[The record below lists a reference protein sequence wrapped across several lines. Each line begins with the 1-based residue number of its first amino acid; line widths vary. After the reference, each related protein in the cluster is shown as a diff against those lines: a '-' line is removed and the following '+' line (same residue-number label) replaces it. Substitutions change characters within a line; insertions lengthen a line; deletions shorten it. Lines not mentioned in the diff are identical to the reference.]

1 MAPDTAPPGAS
12 LQWQGSLFAA
22 ADVLPDESFA
32 GLSRRELAHGA
43 WVDHAPG
50 WLGGAD
56 TLFAELA
63 ERLEWQVREI
73 PMYGQTVAQP
83 RLSAW
88 WPRGGEAAARFPV
101 VEAMAERL
109 GRRYGVSFDS
119 IGANLYRDGRDSV
132 ALHGDRHARK
142 PGDADVVVALVSL
155 GAGRRFQLRP
165 RTGGRSITYR
175 LGSGDLLVMGG
186 SCQRTWLHGVPKMAA
201 AGARMSLTFR

>member
-1 MAPDTAPPGAS
+1 MSAPGS

-22 ADVLPDESFA
+22 ADVAPDPAFA
-32 GLSRRELAHGA
+32 GLRRRELAHGA

-50 WLGGAD
+50 WLRGAD
-56 TLFAELA
+56 TLFAELVDG
-63 ERLEWQVREI
+63 LDWQVREM

-88 WPRGGEAAARFPV
+88 WPRDGETAPRSPA
-101 VEAMAERL
+101 VEAMAEVL
-109 GRRYGVSFDS
+109 GERYGVTFAS

-132 ALHGDRHARK
+132 ALHGDRHARR
-142 PGDADVVVALVSL
+142 PGDPDVVVALVSL
-155 GAGRRFQLRP
+155 GAERRFQLRP
-165 RTGGRSITYR
+165 RTGGASITYR